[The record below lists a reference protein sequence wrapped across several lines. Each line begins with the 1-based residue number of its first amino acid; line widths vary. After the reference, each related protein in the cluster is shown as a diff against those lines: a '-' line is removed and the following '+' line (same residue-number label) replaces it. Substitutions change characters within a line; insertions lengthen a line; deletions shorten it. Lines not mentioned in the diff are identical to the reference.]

1 MTLAPVHHILPLTT
15 IVRERV
21 LPVKGKVL
29 VHLSQKVVP
38 SDIVAEAT
46 WAREHIFLDV
56 ARTLNI
62 SADAADKL
70 THCQTGDK
78 ILAGETIAAGRGVL
92 RSFPIG
98 QVTSGA
104 RRACFRRGSGASPR
118 RTFFRLTG

>member
-29 VHLSQKVVP
+29 VRLSQKVVP

-56 ARTLNI
+56 ARATQYLRGCGGQI
-62 SADAADKL
+62 DPLPD
-70 THCQTGDK
+70 
-78 ILAGETIAAGRGVL
+78 GR
-92 RSFPIG
+92 
-98 QVTSGA
+98 
-104 RRACFRRGSGASPR
+104 
-118 RTFFRLTG
+118 